1 MIEVKI
7 INDYSQKLEYLE
19 KDICSII
26 NFILENEEKTADSI
40 SIILTNRL
48 YLSKLKKKYFN
59 VDQYTDVIAFNLE
72 DEGEL
77 DIDGEIYISIDDVMD
92 NAKIYSSE
100 FNNEFCRVLIHGILH
115 LAGYD
120 DDIPDNIKIMRKL
133 EEKYLLNFTKEIIK
147 KC

>member
-1 MIEVKI
+1 MIEIKI

-26 NFILENEEKTADSI
+26 NFILKNEEKTADSI

-72 DEGEL
+72 DEGET
-77 DIDGEIYISIDDVMD
+77 DIEGEIYISIDDVMD
-92 NAKIYSSE
+92 NAKTYSSE

>member
-48 YLSKLKKKYFN
+48 YLSKLKKKYLTTA
-59 VDQYTDVIAFNLE
+59 Q
-72 DEGEL
+72 
-77 DIDGEIYISIDDVMD
+77 
-92 NAKIYSSE
+92 
-100 FNNEFCRVLIHGILH
+100 
-115 LAGYD
+115 
-120 DDIPDNIKIMRKL
+120 
-133 EEKYLLNFTKEIIK
+133 
-147 KC
+147 